1 MPRKAVW
8 AGTKGVGAV
17 SMQLSSDAP
26 GWVNSLGPSLR
37 CGMWDEMATAGLWTS
52 AVHRGWA
59 KEERLVEEDERGR
72 RNSGMNDFIDTK
84 EGRESRRKGSLAMLA
99 MLLVCIWCPSG
110 LLPKPKMLLGGDGT
124 FTRWGLEDR

>member
-17 SMQLSSDAP
+17 SMQLSSDVP
-26 GWVNSLGPSLR
+26 GWVNSLGPSLQ

-52 AVHRGWA
+52 AVLQGWA
-59 KEERLVEEDERGR
+59 KEERLAEEDERGR

-84 EGRESRRKGSLAMLA
+84 EGRESRRKGSLAML
-99 MLLVCIWCPSG
+99 VCI
-110 LLPKPKMLLGGDGT
+110 
-124 FTRWGLEDR
+124 